1 MAAAVS
7 DEVKERI
14 KLQKQNSAAR
24 LRTYNNI
31 LAMTQGKMIFFS
43 CFQNAFACQLDLTLY
58 DFFPIQPLH
67 AKSPSFIGDK
77 RINLSWKEATKPT
90 PSAATGAGA
99 KRPGSTVN
107 GASHNAAKK
116 GRGAGG
122 LSNQLVNRAFKGI
135 SYGGRGGGRGRG

>member
-14 KLQKQNSAAR
+14 
-24 LRTYNNI
+24 
-31 LAMTQGKMIFFS
+31 
-43 CFQNAFACQLDLTLY
+43 
-58 DFFPIQPLH
+58 PLH

-77 RINLSWKEATKPT
+77 WINLSWKEATKPT
-90 PSAATGAGA
+90 PSAATGAGP

-107 GASHNAAKK
+107 GASNNAAKK

-122 LSNQLVNRAFKGI
+122 LLNQLVNRAFKGI
-135 SYGGRGGGRGRG
+135 SYGGRGGGRGRGRGQGGRGRGRGYQ